1 MSLYDRAKV
10 FFSAAAGAGAN
21 DIAYNI
27 KPEEKL
33 KVDELITN
41 NKLLTSD
48 GWSFS
53 DSNITVARGK
63 IVFNNAAQYATARWD
78 TDVFVEG
85 KTYKISFKVEDFKG
99 GASNSKLLAQ
109 QANNTQINT
118 EIDRDGKYSFYYT
131 PGAPDGTNNQHRFQ
145 LKTVTTSLE
154 AKVSDFS
161 IKEVEQKAND
171 FSFVRGSDLTATHE
185 GADGLIKKTTANALQ
200 YTNDYSVSNS
210 DGGWTKNNA
219 SVSYGFV
226 GHDGESDAWKL
237 QSTTASSFNNINQG
251 SNISSIAAY
260 GDKVSTFSVY
270 VKKGNTNWIR
280 LNLNG
285 TGNVYFDLDGSGA
298 VGTASSG
305 NVLGKIETIGTNG
318 WFRCSITRLSGGT
331 FDAVY
336 VYLAASDG
344 NLLAADHSESKHIFV
359 QKAQLE
365 YGSVPTRYVQRTAAA
380 HSTAG
385 IREDEPRYDYSLNNS
400 LPPVLMLEPERSNL
414 VPTSERFTTGVSKN
428 QVTVV
433 DNHAVSPEGLNNAA
447 KITPNTQNLEHFI
460 LQGNLSV
467 TSGNAYTWSAF
478 VKADGYNY
486 AAVRITAAGS
496 CFNAGS
502 VRVDLTDGSVTV
514 EDSTVDATVEAYP
527 NGWYR
532 ISATGTCIADGAGAS
547 VRVQAH
553 NAATGVAAFAGDGTK
568 AILVYGTQFEKGHYP
583 TSYIPTYGSAATR
596 LGEAH
601 SNLQAFRCK
610 LDEPLTKK
618 YSFVVDVRVDNL
630 ERPTTNFDDIF
641 VARSQGALFNDYPFR
656 IEGYY
661 NPNVNPHTY
670 SLRVFAYRVGDL
682 GSGTTT
688 PHTNGI
694 QLGVRNKIAI
704 VFDEDA
710 GIKIFVNGNSTPMAQ
725 STEGGQMHKVQF
737 LEGGGNPRCKT
748 FLYGVQAYDE
758 ALSDAECVSL
768 TTIS

>member
-41 NKLLTSD
+41 NKLLTSN

-131 PGAPDGTNNQHRFQ
+131 PGAPDGTNNQNKFQ

-185 GADGLIKKTTANALQ
+185 GGDGLIKKTTANALQ

-344 NLLAADHSESKHIFV
+344 NLLANDHSESKHIFV

-365 YGSVPTRYVQRTAAA
+365 YGLVPTRYVQRTAAA

-385 IREDEPRYDYSLNNS
+385 IREDEPRYDYSLNNA
-400 LPPVLMLEPERSNL
+400 LPPVLMLEPKRTNKI
-414 VPTSERFTTGVSKN
+414 PNSEYFGGWSSTNNATISTNN
-428 QVTVV
+428 Q
-433 DNHAVSPEGLNNAA
+433 NIKSPEGLNNATVLSA
-447 KITPNTQNLEHFI
+447 TGSGDVNHQVNSPSFTISGGAVTASVFARKGNTNVVRLRLNGSSSQVRGWFDLQNGTTSVDGNGTSTITDM
-460 LQGNLSV
+460 G
-467 TSGNAYTWSAF
+467 
-478 VKADGYNY
+478 D
-486 AAVRITAAGS
+486 
-496 CFNAGS
+496 
-502 VRVDLTDGSVTV
+502 
-514 EDSTVDATVEAYP
+514 
-527 NGWYR
+527 GWYR
-532 ISATGTCIADGAGAS
+532 CTVTEPGNTNTSVSLQVFINESLDQTSWVADGDEYIYIYGA
-547 VRVQAH
+547 QYEEGPYA
-553 NAATGVAAFAGDGTK
+553 
-568 AILVYGTQFEKGHYP
+568 
-583 TSYIPTYGSAATR
+583 TSYIPTYGSEATR

-601 SNLQAFRCK
+601 KSLASFSCE
-610 LDEPLTKK
+610 LDNPLSKK
-618 YSFVVDVRVDNL
+618 YTILVDLRVDNL

-641 VARSQGALFNDYPFR
+641 IAREDGNDPYAFR

-661 NPNVNPHTY
+661 DPAPDPDTY
-670 SLRVFAYRVGDL
+670 TLRVFTYGATDDSAAV
-682 GSGTTT
+682 ST

-704 VFDEDA
+704 MFDESV
-710 GIKIFVNGNSTPMAQ
+710 GIKVFVNGNSTPMAQ
-725 STEGGQMHKVQF
+725 ILEPRTMKNVKY
-737 LEGGGNPRCKT
+737 LEGGAQPRSKT